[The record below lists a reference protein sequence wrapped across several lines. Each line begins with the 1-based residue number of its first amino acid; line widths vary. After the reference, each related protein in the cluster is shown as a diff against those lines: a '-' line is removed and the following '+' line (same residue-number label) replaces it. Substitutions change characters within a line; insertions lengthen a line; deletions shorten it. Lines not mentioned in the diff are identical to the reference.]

1 MSVICKGC
9 GLDNRQAAVYCG
21 HCGQK
26 VTGDIN
32 CPACESVNP
41 ANQNYCNT
49 CGFRLISA
57 PAQIQ
62 PTVEGAVGE
71 RAVQPPLAPAPMK
84 TRAVPASKKPGD
96 LPPRPAAV
104 GPASAEGEF
113 LVNRPLAQAAIALT
127 VSLLAVTRFWG
138 IDSTPSE
145 VADVEQAFVRVAQQ
159 IETDGWIGLSH
170 ELVDWSAT
178 GYAYVLALWTAVAG
192 DGIGAARLLSGIA
205 SVAAVGAVYLLVA
218 ELFNRRVALLSALL
232 MSVGF
237 WPLTYARLAAP
248 MSLLLLLGALALYL
262 FFRACGPGDRQPPHR
277 TRLLALSGALLGVT
291 VYLHPAAGL
300 ALAFA
305 FLCLW
310 GREYVSRAGDQDS
323 LPSRFAAFA
332 VSALIVSIPFFWF
345 ASLADDEARAVLTST
360 LVTNSARY
368 RESDGVMDKLRY
380 VTGSVIGAGRALVWS
395 ANADESGN
403 RGRIVDPLTG
413 LLAVT
418 GLLVCISRWRQRS
431 YASMLVLFIAF
442 TVAVGLTR
450 PEGVFGRLI
459 IGAPVTFSLAGIA
472 VHWALG
478 WLKGRAG
485 PGVVL
490 AGLAILA
497 CGIILSNL
505 TTYSAHPLGKHP
517 SMWAGAAGWDS
528 PHDRSAASGVR

>member
-9 GLDNRQAAVYCG
+9 GLDNRHDAVYCG

-26 VTGDIN
+26 VTGDVN

-41 ANQNYCNT
+41 ANQNYCNA
-49 CGFRLISA
+49 CGFRLVSA
-57 PAQIQ
+57 PAQTQ
-62 PTVEGAVGE
+62 ATARGAVHT
-71 RAVQPPLAPAPMK
+71 RAAHPPLAPALV
-84 TRAVPASKKPGD
+84 TTQAVPASKKPGD
-96 LPPRPAAV
+96 LPPRPVAV
-104 GPASAEGEF
+104 GPASADGEF
-113 LVNRPLAQAAIALT
+113 LVDRPLAQVAIALT
-127 VSLLAVTRFWG
+127 VFLLAVTRLWG
-138 IDSTPSE
+138 IDSTPSGL
-145 VADVEQAFVRVAQQ
+145 ADIEQAFVRVAQQ
-159 IETDGWIGLSH
+159 IETDGWIGLSR
-170 ELVDWSAT
+170 ELIDWSAT
-178 GYAYVLALWTAVAG
+178 GYAYVLALWSAVAG

-205 SVAAVGAVYLLVA
+205 SIAAVGAVYLLVA

-262 FFRACGPGDRQPPHR
+262 FFRACGRGDRQPPHR
-277 TRLLALSGALLGVT
+277 TGLLVLSGALLGVT
-291 VYLHPAAGL
+291 VYLHSAAGL

-310 GREYVSRAGDQDS
+310 GREYVSRAGDPDS
-323 LPSRFAAFA
+323 LPSRFTAFA
-332 VSALIVSIPFFWF
+332 VSALIVSIPFWF
-345 ASLADDEARAVLTST
+345 ASATDDEARSVFTST

-380 VTGSVIGAGRALVWS
+380 VSGSVIGAGRALVWS

-418 GLLVCISRWRQRS
+418 GLLVCIGRWRQRS

-442 TVAVGLTR
+442 TVAVGITR

-459 IGAPVTFSLAGIA
+459 IGAPVTFAFAGIA
-472 VHWALG
+472 IHWALG
-478 WLKGRAG
+478 WLKGRAA

-497 CGIILSNL
+497 CGIVLLNL
-505 TTYSAHPLGKHP
+505 TTYNAHPLGKHP

-528 PHDRSAASGVR
+528 THDRSVASGVR